1 MFGCFFLIF
10 RSVASFILGLVIF
23 FGFLGFLL
31 SDSFRG
37 NFLTAQFYT
46 DGLSENNVYER
57 IYDEVLLDS
66 EFEETTS
73 DLLGDIDIPQ
83 EDIAGVARD
92 IITPEY
98 LQEQVEASIGNAIDY
113 LNKDSD
119 VPELYIEL
127 GPPLERTK
135 PALFKYIDQ
144 RIDDMEDVPVTTMEE
159 LQAELERLYRTLE
172 TGDIPTKVPFI
183 EDTDL
188 LVQSYVDDTIE
199 ELEEVSINTNREL
212 RQEVQNLYLELSK
225 GQLPTRIPSIESSP
239 VNVRLSTYD
248 QVFQALQEE
257 QALPEETFALLET
270 LEGDIKR
277 QLTEGSVKGAL
288 EVASP
293 PLTKPVVDPYVDDA
307 YDRVFKE
314 LSEDEDFP
322 RSALEG
328 LDEQSEAI
336 KEHLGDGEIK
346 EALKLGARGLAGPLI
361 DEAIQQLREDLD
373 PLDRLDLVAKAAE
386 QNDRT
391 VQEFLDDLDTG
402 RDVIDV
408 AADRWIA
415 LLIIILAVVFMAT
428 VHFPHLSS
436 ALRWPGITFLL
447 SGVVYLVLGML
458 AKSQLLEDPL
468 DKANADPIPPSLVD
482 IINDVS
488 GSMSA
493 EVAGGIRTVA
503 ITIMVIGAA
512 MIVVS
517 FFIGLLRI
525 PFLSR

>member
-1 MFGCFFLIF
+1 M
-10 RSVASFILGLVIF
+10 
-23 FGFLGFLL
+23 
-31 SDSFRG
+31 
-37 NFLTAQFYT
+37 
-46 DGLSENNVYER
+46 
-57 IYDEVLLDS
+57 
-66 EFEETTS
+66 
-73 DLLGDIDIPQ
+73 
-83 EDIAGVARD
+83 
-92 IITPEY
+92 
-98 LQEQVEASIGNAIDY
+98 
-113 LNKDSD
+113 
-119 VPELYIEL
+119 
-127 GPPLERTK
+127 
-135 PALFKYIDQ
+135 
-144 RIDDMEDVPVTTMEE
+144 
-159 LQAELERLYRTLE
+159 
-172 TGDIPTKVPFI
+172 
-183 EDTDL
+183 
-188 LVQSYVDDTIE
+188 
-199 ELEEVSINTNREL
+199 
-212 RQEVQNLYLELSK
+212 
-225 GQLPTRIPSIESSP
+225 
-239 VNVRLSTYD
+239 TY
-248 QVFQALQEE
+248 
-257 QALPEETFALLET
+257 P
-270 LEGDIKR
+270 IKR

-314 LSEDEDFP
+314 LSEDELTEGSVKGALDFP